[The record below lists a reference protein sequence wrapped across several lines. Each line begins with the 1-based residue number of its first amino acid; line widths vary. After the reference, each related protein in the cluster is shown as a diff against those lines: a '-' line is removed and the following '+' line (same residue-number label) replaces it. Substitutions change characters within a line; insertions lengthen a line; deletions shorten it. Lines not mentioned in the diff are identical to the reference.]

1 MARNRVTYA
10 NEVLMVS
17 PTATGYQFLNGN
29 AERPG
34 ESLLRQI
41 KRVQSVNYSFGISRQ
56 KVYQYGQLGC
66 IDNVVVEAPDVSLD
80 FTYLLTDG
88 KNEHLLG
95 LNNHNNTNLISSD
108 LASDRDGY
116 NFYIYTTN
124 QKDDAVSTNADAA
137 TRISQMESQATGE
150 KTVISLG
157 NCYLSNY
164 SVSASV
170 GSVPTASVSVEG
182 FNIKSDTK
190 SGAFFGPSKS
200 PGIDITGGVESTND
214 YKIPY
219 EYVTSGEGIGAIRPG
234 DIEVTVGD
242 AGLFAGLGGTVNG
255 NNAHIQSFSLDVPMS
270 RTTLQRVGSAFGY
283 SKVLDLP
290 IVASVSIS
298 ALVADKPTSSQ
309 SLFTELYANNKSDLT
324 LSMRKP
330 SSLGSAAGDKAIV
343 FSMKDAV
350 LESESY
356 GMSIGDG
363 RTVDLTFT
371 ASIANPAEERASV
384 QGARIQMQ
392 SSGVY
397 EQIQVFETGVSS
409 DASNHRKNDIGYG
422 TAIAANDEILVIGAS
437 GFNEVGDV
445 YEKGA
450 AYIYKNKKGMYTQQQ
465 VVSGGESEYAGVS
478 LSYASYLP
486 TAGGDRDSNFG
497 FDVAVSPQ
505 NLIAA
510 ASRGNDD
517 ASLTDEQTSAV
528 SIYHP
533 NDNLTSWTLRDV
545 ITGIV
550 DGTTSIQLGKSLAF
564 DKDLSGST
572 QWLVA
577 GAPLGNSGA
586 YSEAGDVHVRYG
598 TKGEN
603 NSFAGYKLSKTSSEV
618 AGSSLHADNERFGSA
633 VAMHKNAIVVGAP
646 ANSNSGVA
654 YVYAADGTGPHT
666 AAASWV
672 EVAQL
677 SGNSADI
684 GDSTPALGTSVDIYD
699 KTIVAGA
706 PSGDAYNRGCVLVFT
721 TSQDDQYRGWGYA
734 AKLTASDAQ
743 NGDRFGYSVS
753 IPNRNT
759 IVVGAPYENP
769 DSVSNAGSLYVFTG
783 GGSNWAETQKITYS
797 GASAENIYSRYESS
811 LVATQK
817 EIFVAGDPAA
827 GVAEKVIRYRI

>member
-1 MARNRVTYA
+1 MARNRTVYA

-17 PTATGYQFLNGN
+17 PSATGYQFLNGN
-29 AERPG
+29 SDRPG
-34 ESLLRQI
+34 ESLLRQL
-41 KRVQSVNYSFGISRQ
+41 KRVQNINYSFGITRQ

-66 IDNVVVEAPDVSLD
+66 IDNVVVDAPDVSLD

-95 LNNHNNTNLISSD
+95 LNNHDNSNLMSSD

-124 QKDDAVSTNADAA
+124 QKDDAISTNADAA
-137 TRISQMESQATGE
+137 TRISQMEAQATGA
-150 KTVISLG
+150 KTVMAIG

-164 SVSASV
+164 SISASV

-182 FNIKSDTK
+182 FNIKSDTH
-190 SGAFFGPSKS
+190 SGAFAGASRS
-200 PGIDITGGVESTND
+200 PGIDITGAVESTND

-219 EYVTSGEGIGAIRPG
+219 EYLSSGEGIGAIRPG

-270 RTTLQRVGSAFGY
+270 RTTLQRVGSSFGY
-283 SKVLDLP
+283 SKVLDVP
-290 IVASVSIS
+290 ITASVSIS
-298 ALVADKPTSSQ
+298 ALVADKPTAAQ

-324 LSMRKP
+324 ISMKKP
-330 SSLGSAAGDKAIV
+330 SSLGSSLGSKAII

-371 ASIANPAEERASV
+371 ASIANPAENRVSAE
-384 QGARIQMQ
+384 GARIQMQ
-392 SSGVY
+392 ASGVY

-409 DASNHRKNDIGYG
+409 DTSNHRKNDIGYG
-422 TAIAANDEILVIGAS
+422 TAIAANNEILVIGAS
-437 GFNEVGDV
+437 GFNLLGSD

-450 AYIYKNKKGMYTQQQ
+450 AYIYKNKKGVYTQAQL
-465 VVSGGESEYAGVS
+465 VSGGSSEQHASVS
-478 LSYASYLP
+478 NSTYLP
-486 TAGGDRDSNFG
+486 EAGDTADAKFG

-505 NLIAA
+505 NLIAIA
-510 ASRGNDD
+510 QDGYGVAPIHHN
-517 ASLTDEQTSAV
+517 TSII

-533 NDNLTSWTLRDV
+533 NTDSTSWTIQD
-545 ITGIV
+545 IMTGLK
-550 DGTTSIQLGKSLAF
+550 DGGNTTILWGNSMAF
-564 DKDLSGST
+564 DKELSGAN
-572 QWLVA
+572 QWFVA
-577 GAPLGNSGA
+577 GAPFGDSGV

-598 TKGEN
+598 TKGEV
-603 NSFAGYKLSKTSSEV
+603 NSFVGYKLPKTSSEV
-618 AGSSLHADNERFGSA
+618 VGSSLHADNERFGSA

-666 AAASWV
+666 AATSWI

-684 GDSTPALGTSVDIYD
+684 GSSTPALGTSVDIYD
-699 KTIVAGA
+699 KTIVVGA
-706 PSGDAYNRGCVLVFT
+706 PSGSATERGCVLVFT
-721 TSQDDQYRGWGYA
+721 TTQDTQHRGWSYA
-734 AKLTASDAQ
+734 AKLTIDDPT
-743 NGDRFGYSVS
+743 NYDKFGSSVS
-753 IPNRNT
+753 MPNSST
-759 IVVGAPYENP
+759 IVVGAPN
-769 DSVSNAGSLYVFTG
+769 DDDIASNGGAVYVFTG
-783 GGSNWAETQKITYS
+783 KGSNWTQTQLVAYS
-797 GASAENIYSRYESS
+797 GSAVGDFYGRYQSS
-811 LVATQK
+811 LAATQK
-817 EIFVAGDPAA
+817 EIFVAGDPGA